1 MKIVVIK
8 EFNNTSERIEE
19 IKNEIEKKALLNKE
33 DSKISDKDFIFTT
46 EEHDLED
53 SKEIIGTMVLKKV
66 DDKVYK
72 INKINL
78 LENRRNLGLGGAMVK
93 YALEVVKK
101 NCGKTIIVDDDK
113 MLKDFYTKLGFIQD
127 KNNKLIMNI

>member
-8 EFNNTSERIEE
+8 EFDNTSERIEE

-46 EEHDLED
+46 EEHHLED

-101 NCGKTIIVDDDK
+101 NCGKSIIVDDDK
-113 MLKDFYTKLGFIQD
+113 MLKDFYIKLGFIQD